1 MPILAL
7 LAFAQAAVPVV
18 DGSVLKPSTTCYAIM
33 RGDAVMGAT
42 FQKISATTADG
53 APAWDVV
60 VHQRIGDGKFDLRD
74 HFLLRR
80 SDLRPIAMDSR
91 KSGVEHVRV
100 AYAADKAITT
110 RPGAEPVET
119 AFAGPVW
126 DGNLWGLTF
135 AALPLA
141 QGAHFELPFYQYDKG
156 LGDFTLDVVGS
167 EQVDGRDAWTVEVTT
182 GDQRKIRYQIGKA
195 DRAELGYYGGG
206 FAQKRGGDCSAIRP
220 Q

>member
-1 MPILAL
+1 MFFLAL
-7 LAFAQAAVPVV
+7 ALAQAAAP
-18 DGSVLKPSTTCYAIM
+18 DGSLLKPGTACYAIA
-33 RGDAVMGAT
+33 RGDTAMGAT
-42 FQKISATTADG
+42 FQKVVAATVDG
-53 APAWDVV
+53 MPVWDVV

-74 HFLLRR
+74 HFVLRR
-80 SDLRPIAMDSR
+80 ADLTPIAMDSR

-100 AYAADKAITT
+100 VYGDGKAVTT
-110 RPGAEPVET
+110 RPGADPVET
-119 AFAGPVW
+119 AFTGRIW

-156 LGDFTLDVVGS
+156 LGHFTLDVVGS
-167 EQVDGRDAWTVEVTT
+167 ETVARRDAWTVEVTM
-182 GDQRKIRYQIGKA
+182 DQRKVRYQIGKA

-206 FAQKRGGDCSAIRP
+206 FAQRLGGDCSAIQP

>member
-7 LAFAQAAVPVV
+7 LAFAQTATPPV
-18 DGSVLKPSTTCYAIM
+18 DGSLLRPSTTCYAIT
-33 RGDAVMGAT
+33 RGDTVMGAT
-42 FQKISATTADG
+42 FQKVSETVADG
-53 APAWDVV
+53 VPAWDIV

-74 HFLLRR
+74 HFVLRR
-80 SDLRPIAMDSR
+80 SDLTPIAMDSR

-100 AYAADKAITT
+100 AYAQGKAVTT
-110 RPGAEPVET
+110 RPGAAPVET
-119 AFAGPVW
+119 AFSGKTW

-156 LGDFTLDVVGS
+156 LGRFTLDVIGS
-167 EQVDGRDAWTVEVTT
+167 EQVDGRDAWTVEVSG
-182 GDQRKIRYQIGKA
+182 GDGRKVRYQIGKA
-195 DRAELGYYGGG
+195 DRAELGYHGGG
-206 FAQKRGGDCSAIRP
+206 FAQRLGGDCSAIQP